1 MGFGILR
8 VEKIKTHGGLSAAL
22 AHGFRER
29 EVLNADPK
37 RAKDNYYFMPNQE
50 ADQSTKDKTGM
61 VYEYHKAAIDPLRKR
76 KDSVLALE
84 YVITGS
90 PEVMSNLTP
99 KQQLE
104 YLHDSLEWVFKRH
117 GQDKAAILAATF
129 HLDESTPH
137 LHVYVIPK
145 GQVKDKHKH
154 TYAALTARPYT
165 GGSKV
170 LAQMQTEF
178 ARDVGAKYGLLRG
191 IEGSRARHDKV
202 QRAYGAL
209 ARGPRQ
215 IPQIMLP
222 ALENLPDNKK
232 DLALAVADN
241 VFKQMLNAWGDRQVA
256 LELIQEKKDR
266 TPPTKDPFPKKPKDR
281 GQSR

>member
-8 VEKIKTHGGLSAAL
+8 VEKIKTQGGLRAAL

-29 EVLNADPK
+29 EVLNAAPK
-37 RAKDNYYFMPNQE
+37 LAKNNYYFLPNQE
-50 ADQSTKDKTGM
+50 ADQATKDKTGM
-61 VYEYHKAAIDPLRKR
+61 VYEYHKTAIEPLRKR

-117 GQDKAAILAATF
+117 GEDKAALLAATF

-170 LAQMQTEF
+170 LSQMQTEF

-191 IEGSRARHDKV
+191 IEGSRARHDRV

-209 ARGPRQ
+209 ARGPQ
-215 IPQIMLP
+215 QVPKFNIALASLP
-222 ALENLPDNKK
+222 ETKK
-232 DLALAVADN
+232 ELAQAVADN
-241 VFKQMLNAWGDRQVA
+241 VFTTFINAWGDRQVA
-256 LELIQEKKDR
+256 RELIQEKKDR
-266 TPPTKDPFPKKPKDR
+266 TPPTKDPFPKKTKDHDMGR
-281 GQSR
+281 